1 MIEGPLAWQR
11 DAECAKPENKHLQDN
26 FFSSESAEK
35 NAAKNLCFTCPVRKD
50 CIKYALETNTIDGIW
65 GGRSEGEIRRTLSVN
80 AEGNEIRRRRAPQ
93 CPYCGE
99 RTSRLKVKVID
110 LPEGGRWTTAK
121 VVECTRCGFE
131 WRSRSSANAVNAYF
145 AERAA
150 KAERRAKAKEKAEA
164 EKKRRKATDNAK

>member
-1 MIEGPLAWQR
+1 MSDGPLAWQT
-11 DAECAKPENKHLQDN
+11 DAECAKPENLHLQEN
-26 FFSSESAEK
+26 FFSTDPGEK
-35 NAAKNLCFTCPVRKD
+35 NVAKNLCFTCPVRKE

-80 AEGNEIRRRRAPQ
+80 AEGNEIRRKRAPQ
-93 CPYCGE
+93 CPHCGE
-99 RTSRLKVKVID
+99 RTSRLRVKVID
-110 LPEGGRWTTAK
+110 LPEGGRWSTAK

-150 KAERRAKAKEKAEA
+150 RAERRARLKEKAEA
-164 EKKRRKATDNAK
+164 EKKRRKLADSAK